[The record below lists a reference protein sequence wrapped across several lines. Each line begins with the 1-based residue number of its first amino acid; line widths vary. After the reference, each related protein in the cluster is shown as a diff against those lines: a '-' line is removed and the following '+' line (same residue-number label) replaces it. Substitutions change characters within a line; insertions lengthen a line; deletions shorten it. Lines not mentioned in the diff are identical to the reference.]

1 MTLVLPDWLVV
12 AADRP
17 PNRGWGLRV
26 DGDRVDRVGPH
37 AELRQAFPDDEV
49 IEAPDRA
56 LLPGFVNAHVHLYG
70 TLAHGIPVDEA
81 PADFWGFLDDY
92 WWPKVEDALDTEM
105 IVAATDF
112 ACAEMLRSGITTF
125 YDIVEAPN
133 ALPEVLLAQREVVRR
148 HGQRGLLSFEATE
161 RSGQEIARRG
171 LAENADF
178 IDACR
183 DDDLVGGL
191 MCWHTTFTCSD
202 DFITEAFGLANDRG
216 VLSHAHVNEGIHEG
230 QWCEEANGHRTVEHY
245 DRLGVAGPDFLA
257 SQCVQVS
264 AIEQRLLAERGV
276 RIAHMPLAN
285 CEVGGGFAPIPELL
299 DAGATIGLG
308 SDGYINDFFAVMRG
322 AFLVHKARRQD
333 PGVMPADRVLHM
345 ATAGGAEALG
355 LDGVGRL
362 EPGWSADL
370 QLVDTGLPTPLTEH
384 NLAEQLVLWRNHR
397 DVTDVMV
404 AGRWRVRDGELL
416 DTDLGLLRARTR
428 EQADR
433 LWARA

>member
-1 MTLVLPDWLVV
+1 M
-12 AADRP
+12 
-17 PNRGWGLRV
+17 
-26 DGDRVDRVGPH
+26 
-37 AELRQAFPDDEV
+37 
-49 IEAPDRA
+49 
-56 LLPGFVNAHVHLYG
+56 
-70 TLAHGIPVDEA
+70 
-81 PADFWGFLDDY
+81 
-92 WWPKVEDALDTEM
+92 
-105 IVAATDF
+105 
-112 ACAEMLRSGITTF
+112 
-125 YDIVEAPN
+125 
-133 ALPEVLLAQREVVRR
+133 
-148 HGQRGLLSFEATE
+148 
-161 RSGQEIARRG
+161 
-171 LAENADF
+171 
-178 IDACR
+178 
-183 DDDLVGGL
+183 
-191 MCWHTTFTCSD
+191 
-202 DFITEAFGLANDRG
+202 
-216 VLSHAHVNEGIHEG
+216 
-230 QWCEEANGHRTVEHY
+230 
-245 DRLGVAGPDFLA
+245 
-257 SQCVQVS
+257 QVS

-345 ATAGGAEALG
+345 ATAGGAAALG

>member
-183 DDDLVGGL
+183 DDD
-191 MCWHTTFTCSD
+191 D
-202 DFITEAFGLANDRG
+202 APDPYA
-216 VLSHAHVNEGIHEG
+216 
-230 QWCEEANGHRTVEHY
+230 QEEEPAAKGKGR
-245 DRLGVAGPDFLA
+245 A
-257 SQCVQVS
+257 SGTKR
-264 AIEQRLLAERGV
+264 A
-276 RIAHMPLAN
+276 
-285 CEVGGGFAPIPELL
+285 
-299 DAGATIGLG
+299 
-308 SDGYINDFFAVMRG
+308 RG
-322 AFLVHKARRQD
+322 AAATKTGTAAAKKA
-333 PGVMPADRVLHM
+333 PA
-345 ATAGGAEALG
+345 AK
-355 LDGVGRL
+355 
-362 EPGWSADL
+362 
-370 QLVDTGLPTPLTEH
+370 
-384 NLAEQLVLWRNHR
+384 
-397 DVTDVMV
+397 
-404 AGRWRVRDGELL
+404 
-416 DTDLGLLRARTR
+416 RTR
-428 EQADR
+428 GK
-433 LWARA
+433 